1 MKIRIDYFVVG
12 IFIVI
17 LLAYLFPTLVSEEN
31 VFLLNKISAIGI
43 SLIFFFYGLKLSPA
57 KLKSGLGNFKLHLL
71 IQGATFLLF
80 PLLILPFK
88 LLITTEE
95 QETFWLA
102 FFFLAALPS
111 TVSSSVVM
119 VSLAKGNIP
128 AAIFNASI
136 SGIIGILVTP
146 LWMGLFIDNSELNF
160 DLTDIY
166 TNLIVQV
173 LLPVFL
179 GMALQRFLGAIVQK
193 NSNRLATF
201 DKAVI
206 LLIIYKSYVKSF
218 NDGLFNGV
226 SLFDLLLLL
235 VGVSVLF
242 TIIYLLIRQI
252 SKILRFSMEDR
263 ITAQFCGTKKS
274 LVHGT
279 VFSKILFGNMAIQGV
294 ILLPLMVFHILQMI
308 IISAIASRYKDRP
321 VEANRG

>member
-88 LLITTEE
+88 LIITTEE

-136 SGIIGILVTP
+136 SGIIGILSGIGF
-146 LWMGLFIDNSELNF
+146 WRI
-160 DLTDIY
+160 
-166 TNLIVQV
+166 Q
-173 LLPVFL
+173 
-179 GMALQRFLGAIVQK
+179 
-193 NSNRLATF
+193 
-201 DKAVI
+201 
-206 LLIIYKSYVKSF
+206 
-218 NDGLFNGV
+218 
-226 SLFDLLLLL
+226 
-235 VGVSVLF
+235 
-242 TIIYLLIRQI
+242 
-252 SKILRFSMEDR
+252 SK
-263 ITAQFCGTKKS
+263 
-274 LVHGT
+274 
-279 VFSKILFGNMAIQGV
+279 
-294 ILLPLMVFHILQMI
+294 
-308 IISAIASRYKDRP
+308 
-321 VEANRG
+321 